1 MRISKFLQRPRA
13 VILTTLVIVTGV
25 FSCRERFTPNVNSL
39 EQSFLVVEG
48 NLNAGRDSTVIRL
61 TRSYKLDANAS
72 IKTEDKAT
80 VTVEGSDGTSRS
92 LNWRGNGYYTSL
104 DLNMVINTNYRLRIR
119 TVAGREYLSDFVNAR
134 ETPAIDS
141 INWVR
146 EEKGVRI
153 FANAKD
159 VTNNSR
165 YYRWD
170 FDETWEINSFYHSFY
185 VYQGN
190 GVRRRILPAEEVF
203 YCWKYDISRKIPL
216 ANSTRLQNDVIY
228 QAPIMFI
235 PNKDE
240 RLSVRYSIFV
250 RQYALDKE
258 AYNFYELM
266 KKNTEDIGN
275 IFTPQPSEIRGNIH
289 SVTDPSEYVLG
300 YVTASTV
307 PTKRIFIKID
317 RWDFPQHCPDI
328 RVPDRPDSIAFYFG
342 SGALIPYD
350 FFTDP
355 RPEYGGSFPECCDC
369 TKRGGSVTKPSY
381 W

>member
-1 MRISKFLQRPRA
+1 M
-13 VILTTLVIVTGV
+13 LVIFTGL
-25 FSCRERFTPNVNSL
+25 FSCRERFSPNVPSL

-61 TRSYKLDANAS
+61 TRTYKLDANAS

-80 VTVEGSDGTSRS
+80 VTVEGSDNTVRGLT
-92 LNWRGNGYYTSL
+92 WRGNGYYTSL
-104 DLNMVINTNYRLRIR
+104 DLNMVINTNYRLRIK
-119 TVAGREYLSDFVNAR
+119 TTTGKEYVSDFVKAR
-134 ETPAIDS
+134 ETPLIDS
-141 INWVR
+141 ISWER

-153 FANAKD
+153 FANTKD
-159 VTNNSR
+159 LTNNSR

-170 FDETWEINSFYHSFY
+170 FDETWEIRSFYHSFY
-185 VYQGN
+185 IYQGN
-190 GVRRRILPAEEVF
+190 GVRRRVLPAEDVF
-203 YCWKYDISRKIPL
+203 FCWKYDISRSIPL

-228 QAPIMFI
+228 KAPIMFI

-266 KKNTEDIGN
+266 KKNTEEIGS
-275 IFTPQPSEIRGNIH
+275 IFTPQPSEIRGNLDC
-289 SVTDPSEYVLG
+289 VTDPSEYVLG

-307 PTKRIFIKID
+307 KTQRIFIKVD
-317 RWDFPQHCPDI
+317 SWQFPQNCPDF
-328 RVPDRPDSIAFYFG
+328 RVPDRPDSIAFYFA

-355 RPEYGGSFPECCDC
+355 DFHYKGSYPECCDC
-369 TKRGGSVTKPSY
+369 TRRGGSLIKPSY